1 MVHDEAWEL
10 MLAAYV
16 DQTLDTC
23 RAQKVEAH
31 LASCPACAEAVSVAS
46 MGMEAV
52 RGAAVATAG
61 VREDDAA
68 FLAEVERRAARSL
81 AATGAPTPHA
91 EPGWRGALA
100 ALGDATQLR
109 PALWF
114 FFSLPVY
121 GVYMAPSPGLLALAA
136 VGLCLGFL
144 MEYASNWEASRHDSR

>member
-1 MVHDEAWEL
+1 MVHDETWEL

-16 DQTLDTC
+16 DQTLDPG

-31 LASCPACAEAVSVAS
+31 LASCPACAEAVSVAR
-46 MGMEAV
+46 MGMEAF
-52 RGAAVATAG
+52 GGMTVASAG

-81 AATGAPTPHA
+81 AGTGASATHA
-91 EPGWRGALA
+91 GPGWRGALT
-100 ALGDATQLR
+100 ALGDATQVR

-114 FFSLPVY
+114 VFSLPVY
-121 GVYMAPSPGLLALAA
+121 GVYMSPSPGLLALAA

-144 MEYASNWEASRHDSR
+144 MEYASTWEASRHDSR